1 MSTVTRR
8 RTPVPT
14 APEWRERHAAPRP
27 SAPKDPRRQSQVR
40 RRARRA
46 SRRGFLAALIAVVA
60 LLVLSGSGTVP
71 RRATGAAEAV
81 PADVLAYV
89 HLSIDSG
96 RRPCDRRGRF
106 RAFPRYPLG
115 LPLAINRLSAIV
127 AGGSSATDFET
138 GIRPFRLGR
147 ESAFAVLDTASE
159 SAPSL
164 IVLDV
169 SSRARA

>member
-14 APEWRERHAAPRP
+14 APEWRARHAAPRP

-40 RRARRA
+40 RRRA
-46 SRRGFLAALIAVVA
+46 ALAGGFLPALIAVVA
-60 LLVLSGSGTVP
+60 VLVLSGSGTVP
-71 RRATGAAEAV
+71 PATGAAEVV
-81 PADVLAYV
+81 PSDVLAYV
-89 HLSIDSG
+89 HVSIDSG
-96 RRPCDRRGRF
+96 RPAVRQARALARR
-106 RAFPRYPLG
+106 FPDYPLAYAA
-115 LPLAINRLSAIV
+115 AINRLSAIV

-138 GIRPFRLGR
+138 GIRPWLGR
-147 ESAFAVLDTASE
+147 ESAFAVLDTASG

-169 SSRARA
+169 SSRGRA